1 MSESFASIVT
11 LIAFTAGLFYAAGGV
26 VHMRALVMDAMAD
39 GLLTMLGDGDAG
51 KERRRTRIMTLGAA
65 LTFASGLSLVA
76 MSRWTLPIF
85 AVNAAL
91 QGAYLLWA
99 ARAFPP
105 QNDNERRGRRSTVRA
120 FLIYLVA
127 LGFVVALDRL
137 GLWRIWFEPALVELA
152 IIVVSAIA
160 VSWFFRRGL
169 RAPSEGAAPMH
180 APAPEAHAP
189 APQAEAQVSLPP
201 ERLRLAPEYH
211 CSPLWDDERGNMLLP
226 GDLALSPELVARIDA
241 WDDEFQATYRED
253 NPLGAVFPSV
263 AAERAWVREG
273 YAIAGDLGREWPGP
287 LSVQISALDMLM
299 RDARHDL
306 SPLTPMPEDRGQWI
320 GELCGVAEIEAAIE
334 RLDALSRERDELPDW
349 DGDSRDDIARTQ
361 ELFQRILAHVPA
373 RYIEDVAAGLES
385 PQWGTRVYVAGALAG
400 HERAIALPI
409 LRHALAREKNE
420 TARQLIAMT
429 LANAESEG
437 R

>member
-11 LIAFTAGLFYAAGGV
+11 LIAFTAGLFYAAGGLL
-26 VHMRALVMDAMAD
+26 HMRALIMDAMAD
-39 GLLTMLGDGDAG
+39 GLLTMLGDSNAG
-51 KERRRTRIMTLGAA
+51 KERPRTRIMTLGAA
-65 LTFASGLSLVA
+65 LTFASGLSLMA

-91 QGAYLLWA
+91 QGAYLFWA

-105 QNDNERRGRRSTVRA
+105 RDDDERRGRRSTVCA

-127 LGFVVALDRL
+127 FGFVVALDRL
-137 GLWRIWFEPALVELA
+137 GLWRIWFEPAIIDLA
-152 IIVVSAIA
+152 IIVASTLA
-160 VSWFFRRGL
+160 VSWIFRRGL
-169 RAPSEGAAPMH
+169 RAPSEALAPM
-180 APAPEAHAP
+180 HAP

-211 CSPLWDDERGNMLLP
+211 CSPLWDDERGNMLLAI
-226 GDLALSPELVARIDA
+226 DLELSPELVARIEA
-241 WDDEFQATYRED
+241 WNEEFQATYRED
-253 NPLGAVFPSV
+253 NPLGAVFPDI

-287 LSVQISALDMLM
+287 LNVQISALDMLV

-320 GELCGVAEIEAAIE
+320 GELCGVAEIEAAIT
-334 RLDALSRERDELPDW
+334 RLDELSRERDGLPDW

-409 LRHALAREKNE
+409 LRNALAREKDE
-420 TARQLIAMT
+420 TARQLIAMA

>member
-1 MSESFASIVT
+1 VRGLSRFRLAHGLDASAKGGTPPRAGGCGIAGRPSAHAMSERVTGIVT

-51 KERRRTRIMTLGAA
+51 KERRRTQIMTLGAA
-65 LTFASGLSLVA
+65 LTFASGFSLLA

-105 QNDNERRGRRSTVRA
+105 RDHNERRGRRSTVRA

-180 APAPEAHAP
+180 APAPQAHAP

-226 GDLALSPELVARIDA
+226 G
-241 WDDEFQATYRED
+241 
-253 NPLGAVFPSV
+253 
-263 AAERAWVREG
+263 
-273 YAIAGDLGREWPGP
+273 
-287 LSVQISALDMLM
+287 
-299 RDARHDL
+299 
-306 SPLTPMPEDRGQWI
+306 
-320 GELCGVAEIEAAIE
+320 
-334 RLDALSRERDELPDW
+334 
-349 DGDSRDDIARTQ
+349 
-361 ELFQRILAHVPA
+361 
-373 RYIEDVAAGLES
+373 
-385 PQWGTRVYVAGALAG
+385 
-400 HERAIALPI
+400 
-409 LRHALAREKNE
+409 
-420 TARQLIAMT
+420 
-429 LANAESEG
+429 
-437 R
+437 

>member
-26 VHMRALVMDAMAD
+26 VHTRALVMDAMAN
-39 GLLTMLGDGDAG
+39 GLLTMLGDSNAG

-65 LTFASGLSLVA
+65 LTFASGLSLMA

-85 AVNAAL
+85 AVNTAL

-105 QNDNERRGRRSTVRA
+105 QDDDERRGRRSTVRA
-120 FLIYLVA
+120 FLIYLAA

-137 GLWRIWFEPALVELA
+137 GLWRIWFEPALIELA
-152 IIVVSAIA
+152 IIVASAIA

-169 RAPSEGAAPMH
+169 HPPSEGPAPMH
-180 APAPEAHAP
+180 APAA
-189 APQAEAQVSLPP
+189 QAQAQVSLPP

-226 GDLALSPELVARIDA
+226 IDLELSPELVARIEA
-241 WDDEFQATYRED
+241 WNEEFQATYRED
-253 NPLGAVFPSV
+253 NPLGAIFPDV

-287 LSVQISALDMLM
+287 LSVQISALGMLL

-306 SPLTPMPEDRGQWI
+306 SPWTPMPEDRGQWI
-320 GELCGVAEIEAAIE
+320 GELCGVAEIEAAIAK
-334 RLDALSRERDELPDW
+334 LDELSRERDGLPDW
-349 DGDSRDDIARTQ
+349 DGDSCDDIARTQ
-361 ELFQRILAHVPA
+361 ELFKRILAHVPA

-385 PQWGTRVYVAGALAG
+385 PQWGTRVYAAGALAE
-400 HERAIALPI
+400 HERETALPI
-409 LRHALAREKNE
+409 LRDALTREQDD
-420 TARQLIAMT
+420 TVRQLITMI
-429 LANAESEG
+429 LANAESD
-437 R
+437 RQ

>member
-1 MSESFASIVT
+1 MSESFTSIVT

-39 GLLTMLGDGDAG
+39 GLLTMLGDSDAG
-51 KERRRTRIMTLGAA
+51 KERQRTRIMTLGAA
-65 LTFASGLSLVA
+65 LTFASGLSLMA

-85 AVNAAL
+85 AVNVAL

-120 FLIYLVA
+120 FLIYLA
-127 LGFVVALDRL
+127 AFGFVVALDRL
-137 GLWRIWFEPALVELA
+137 GLWRIWFQPALIELA
-152 IIVVSAIA
+152 IIVASTLA

-169 RAPSEGAAPMH
+169 RAPSEGAAPM
-180 APAPEAHAP
+180 HAP

-226 GDLALSPELVARIDA
+226 IDLELSPELAARIEA
-241 WDDEFQATYRED
+241 WNEEFQATYRED
-253 NPLGAVFPSV
+253 NPLGAVFPDV

-287 LSVQISALDMLM
+287 LSVQISALDMLV

-320 GELCGVAEIEAAIE
+320 GELCGVAEIEAVIAK
-334 RLDALSRERDELPDW
+334 LDELSRERDGLPDW

-361 ELFQRILAHVPA
+361 ELFKRILAHVPA

-400 HERAIALPI
+400 HDRARALPI
-409 LRHALAREKNE
+409 LRDALAREE
-420 TARQLIAMT
+420 DESARQLIAMF

>member
-1 MSESFASIVT
+1 MSESFARVAT
-11 LIAFTAGLFYAAGGV
+11 LIAFAAGLFYAAGGV

-39 GLLTMLGDGDAG
+39 GLLAVLGGSNVG
-51 KERRRTRIMTLGAA
+51 KERLRTRIMTLGAA
-65 LTFASGLSLVA
+65 LTFASGLSLMA

-91 QGAYLLWA
+91 QGAFLLWA

-105 QNDNERRGRRSTVRA
+105 QDDDERRGRRSTVRA
-120 FLIYLVA
+120 FFIYLA
-127 LGFVVALDRL
+127 AFGFVVALDRL
-137 GLWRIWFEPALVELA
+137 GLLRIWFEPAPVELA
-152 IIVVSAIA
+152 IIVASAIA
-160 VSWFFRRGL
+160 VSWFVRRGL
-169 RAPSEGAAPMH
+169 RAPSEGPAPM
-180 APAPEAHAP
+180 HAP

-226 GDLALSPELVARIDA
+226 GDLALSPELVARIEA
-241 WDDEFQATYRED
+241 WNAEFQSTYRED
-253 NPLGAVFPSV
+253 NPLGAVFPDV

-287 LSVQISALDMLM
+287 LNVQISALDMLV

-306 SPLTPMPEDRGQWI
+306 SPLTPMPEDRGKWI
-320 GELCGVAEIEAAIE
+320 GELCGNAEIEAVIA
-334 RLDALSRERDELPDW
+334 RLDELSRERDGLPDW

-361 ELFQRILAHVPA
+361 ELFKRILAHVPA

-385 PQWGTRVYVAGALAG
+385 PQWGTRVYVAVALAG

-409 LRHALAREKNE
+409 LRDALAREKDE

>member
-51 KERRRTRIMTLGAA
+51 KERRRTQIMTLGAA
-65 LTFASGLSLVA
+65 LTFASGLSLLA

-105 QNDNERRGRRSTVRA
+105 RDHNERRGRRSTVRA

-152 IIVVSAIA
+152 IIVASAIA

-253 NPLGAVFPSV
+253 NPLGAIFPDV
-263 AAERAWVREG
+263 AAECAWVREG

-287 LSVQISALDMLM
+287 LNGQISALDMLM

-400 HERAIALPI
+400 HERETALPI
-409 LRHALAREKNE
+409 LRDALAREKDE
-420 TARQLIAMT
+420 TARQLIT
-429 LANAESEG
+429 VILANAESEG

>member
-1 MSESFASIVT
+1 
-11 LIAFTAGLFYAAGGV
+11 
-26 VHMRALVMDAMAD
+26 
-39 GLLTMLGDGDAG
+39 
-51 KERRRTRIMTLGAA
+51 
-65 LTFASGLSLVA
+65 
-76 MSRWTLPIF
+76 
-85 AVNAAL
+85 
-91 QGAYLLWA
+91 
-99 ARAFPP
+99 
-105 QNDNERRGRRSTVRA
+105 
-120 FLIYLVA
+120 
-127 LGFVVALDRL
+127 
-137 GLWRIWFEPALVELA
+137 
-152 IIVVSAIA
+152 
-160 VSWFFRRGL
+160 
-169 RAPSEGAAPMH
+169 MH

-211 CSPLWDDERGNMLLP
+211 CSPLWDDERGNMLRP

-287 LSVQISALDMLM
+287 LNVQISALDMLV

-306 SPLTPMPEDRGQWI
+306 SPWTPMPEDRGQWI
-320 GELCGVAEIEAAIE
+320 GELCGVAEIEAAIT
-334 RLDALSRERDELPDW
+334 RLDELSRERDGLPDW

-361 ELFQRILAHVPA
+361 ELFKCILAHVPA
-373 RYIEDVAAGLES
+373 RYILDVAAGLES
-385 PQWGTRVYVAGALAG
+385 PQWGTRVYVAGALAE
-400 HERAIALPI
+400 HEHETALPI
-409 LRHALAREKNE
+409 LRDALAREE
-420 TARQLIAMT
+420 DESARQLIAMF

>member
-26 VHMRALVMDAMAD
+26 LHMRALVMDAMAD
-39 GLLTMLGDGDAG
+39 GLLSMLGDGDAG
-51 KERRRTRIMTLGAA
+51 KECRRTRIMTLGAA
-65 LTFASGLSLVA
+65 LTFASGLSLLT

-211 CSPLWDDERGNMLLP
+211 CSPLWDDERGNMLRP

-287 LSVQISALDMLM
+287 LNVQISALDMLV

-306 SPLTPMPEDRGQWI
+306 SPWTPMPEDRGQWI
-320 GELCGVAEIEAAIE
+320 GELCGVAEIEAAIT
-334 RLDALSRERDELPDW
+334 RLDELSRERDGLPDW

-361 ELFQRILAHVPA
+361 ELFKCILAHVPA
-373 RYIEDVAAGLES
+373 RYILDVAAGLES
-385 PQWGTRVYVAGALAG
+385 PQWGTRVYVAGALAE
-400 HERAIALPI
+400 HEHETALPI
-409 LRHALAREKNE
+409 LRDALAREE
-420 TARQLIAMT
+420 DESARQLIAMF

>member
-11 LIAFTAGLFYAAGGV
+11 LIAFAAGLFYAAGGV

-39 GLLTMLGDGDAG
+39 GLLTMLGDSDAG

-91 QGAYLLWA
+91 QGAYLLWV

-105 QNDNERRGRRSTVRA
+105 QDDNERRGRRSTVRA

-152 IIVVSAIA
+152 IILASALA

-169 RAPSEGAAPMH
+169 RAPSKVA
-180 APAPEAHAP
+180 

-226 GDLALSPELVARIDA
+226 GDLALSPELVARINA
-241 WDDEFQATYRED
+241 WDDEFQATYLED

-263 AAERAWVREG
+263 AAERVWVREG

-409 LRHALAREKNE
+409 LRHALAREKDE

>member
-1 MSESFASIVT
+1 MSESFANIVT
-11 LIAFTAGLFYAAGGV
+11 MIAFTAGLFYAAGGV
-26 VHMRALVMDAMAD
+26 VHMRALVMDTMAD
-39 GLLTMLGDGDAG
+39 GLLTMLGDSDAG
-51 KERRRTRIMTLGAA
+51 KGRRRTRIMTLGAA
-65 LTFASGLSLVA
+65 LTFASGLSLMA

-91 QGAYLLWA
+91 QGTYLLWA
-99 ARAFPP
+99 VRAFPP
-105 QNDNERRGRRSTVRA
+105 RDDNERRGRRSSVRA
-120 FLIYLVA
+120 FLIYLA
-127 LGFVVALDRL
+127 AFGFVVALDRL
-137 GLWRIWFEPALVELA
+137 GLWRTWFEPALIELA
-152 IIVVSAIA
+152 IIVASTLA

-169 RAPSEGAAPMH
+169 QAPSEGPAPM
-180 APAPEAHAP
+180 HAP

-211 CSPLWDDERGNMLLP
+211 CSPLWDDERGNILLP
-226 GDLALSPELVARIDA
+226 IDLELSPELVARIEA
-241 WDDEFQATYRED
+241 WNEEFQATYRED
-253 NPLGAVFPSV
+253 NPLGAVFPDV

-273 YAIAGDLGREWPGP
+273 YAIAGGLGREWPGP
-287 LSVQISALDMLM
+287 LNVQISALDMLV

-320 GELCGVAEIEAAIE
+320 GELCGVAEIEAAIT
-334 RLDALSRERDELPDW
+334 RLDELSRERDGLPDW

-361 ELFQRILAHVPA
+361 ELFKRILAHVPA

-385 PQWGTRVYVAGALAG
+385 PQLGTRVYVAGALAE
-400 HERAIALPI
+400 HEHETALPI
-409 LRHALAREKNE
+409 LRDALAREEDE
-420 TARQLIAMT
+420 TARQLIAMF

>member
-1 MSESFASIVT
+1 MSESFARVVT
-11 LIAFTAGLFYAAGGV
+11 LVAFAAGLFYAAGAV
-26 VHMRALVMDAMAD
+26 VHMRALVVDAMAD
-39 GLLTMLGDGDAG
+39 GLLTMLGDSDAG
-51 KERRRTRIMTLGAA
+51 KERQRTRIMTLGAA
-65 LTFASGLSLVA
+65 LTFASGLSLMA

-105 QNDNERRGRRSTVRA
+105 RDDNERRGRRSTVRA
-120 FLIYLVA
+120 FLIYLA
-127 LGFVVALDRL
+127 AFGFVVALDRL
-137 GLWRIWFEPALVELA
+137 GLWRIWFEPALIELA
-152 IIVVSAIA
+152 IIVASAIA

-169 RAPSEGAAPMH
+169 RAPSEG
-180 APAPEAHAP
+180 PAPLHAP
-189 APQAEAQVSLPP
+189 APQAEAQISLPP

-226 GDLALSPELVARIDA
+226 IDLELSPELVARIEA
-241 WDDEFQATYRED
+241 WNEEFQATYCED
-253 NPLGAVFPSV
+253 DPLGAVFPDV

-273 YAIAGDLGREWPGP
+273 YAIAGDLRREWPGP

-320 GELCGVAEIEAAIE
+320 GELCGVAEIEAAIA
-334 RLDALSRERDELPDW
+334 RLDTLSRERDELPDW

-385 PQWGTRVYVAGALAG
+385 PQWGTRVYVAGALAS
-400 HERAIALPI
+400 HERETSLPI
-409 LRHALAREKNE
+409 LRDALAREKDQA
-420 TARQLIAMT
+420 ARHLIAMT